1 MYNLLSNN
9 AFWTIIG
16 IILGSA
22 INHVFW
28 LFQLKKQEKLQNRS
42 DRQKKI
48 DEICDFLNLLD
59 EKLKIIYGVCVT
71 GEAVNYFSEIQN
83 FWAGVPTLKVRM
95 NIQIFFVKC
104 LKEYDDLQI
113 SISNF
118 IEIMHKIMG
127 NEIISKNEFNKKYS
141 DISIKRDGFINA
153 LIKEYSN
160 SISILGK

>member
-1 MYNLLSNN
+1 MKIYSILNNN

-28 LFQLKKQEKLQNRS
+28 LFQSKKQEKLQNRS

-48 DEICDFLNLLD
+48 DGICDFFNLLD
-59 EKLKIIYGVCVT
+59 EKLKIVYGVCVT

-83 FWAGVPTLKVRM
+83 FWANVPIIKIRM
-95 NIQIFFVKC
+95 NIQIFFGKC
-104 LKEYDDLQI
+104 LKEYDELQI

-118 IEIMHKIMG
+118 IETMHKIMG
-127 NEIISKNEFNKKYS
+127 NENISKSEFDKKYS
-141 DISIKRDGFINA
+141 EISIKRNNFINA
-153 LIKEYSN
+153 LIKSYS
-160 SISILGK
+160 SDISI